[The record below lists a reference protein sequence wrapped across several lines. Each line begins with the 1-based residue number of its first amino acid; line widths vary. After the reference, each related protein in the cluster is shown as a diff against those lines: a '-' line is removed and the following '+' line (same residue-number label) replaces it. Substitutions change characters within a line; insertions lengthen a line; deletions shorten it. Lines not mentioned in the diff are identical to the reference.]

1 MSASWGVDTSKRIE
15 FFFPI
20 ILWTVF
26 GGRVTSSPSLSVT
39 ILSFRIMSTSPLK
52 Q

>member
-1 MSASWGVDTSKRIE
+1 MSASWGVDTSNRIE
-15 FFFPI
+15 FFLPR

-26 GGRVTSSPSLSVT
+26 GGRVTSSPSFSVA